1 MIPLYLLPMIVQ
13 YKHIPLLD
21 NYSQRKKDD
30 VASSRTIDEIQ
41 QESSKKN
48 ESPHKKSLNELTRE
62 QKAYVQVVDKQMV
75 IPNLDF

>member
-30 VASSRTIDEIQ
+30 VASSRTIDEI
-41 QESSKKN
+41 
-48 ESPHKKSLNELTRE
+48 
-62 QKAYVQVVDKQMV
+62 
-75 IPNLDF
+75 